1 MNQRNNLLKQI
12 GFDSALK
19 DTLDIWDMQ
28 MVNYGRKVIETRRL
42 FIAQLN
48 EWLEQIHGRLTGN
61 REKLR
66 LVYQPSTEPED
77 FERVLLSKRDQD
89 IRMKMS
95 GTGPHRDDFLFMVGE
110 VDIRKFG
117 SQGQQRTAALSLKLA
132 EIELVRQSIGDEPVL
147 LLDDVLSELD
157 SSRQKTVITC
167 TGLDEFVN
175 HRFNIDRI
183 FKVTDGTVDFVNEVV
198 G

>member
-28 MVNYGRKVIETRRL
+28 MVNYGRKVIETRKL

-48 EWLEQIHGRLTGN
+48 EWLEQIHGKLTGN
-61 REKLR
+61 REKLQ

-77 FERVLLSKRDQD
+77 FERALLSKREQD

-95 GTGPHRDDFLFMVGE
+95 GTGPHRDDFLFMVGN
-110 VDIRKFG
+110 VDIR
-117 SQGQQRTAALSLKLA
+117 
-132 EIELVRQSIGDEPVL
+132 
-147 LLDDVLSELD
+147 
-157 SSRQKTVITC
+157 
-167 TGLDEFVN
+167 
-175 HRFNIDRI
+175 
-183 FKVTDGTVDFVNEVV
+183 
-198 G
+198 

>member
-66 LVYQPSTEPED
+66 LVYQPSTEPEV
-77 FERVLLSKRDQD
+77 FRACTVIQKEIED
-89 IRMKMS
+89 IRMKNV
-95 GTGPHRDDFLFMVGE
+95 RN
-110 VDIRKFG
+110 
-117 SQGQQRTAALSLKLA
+117 RTAQ
-132 EIELVRQSIGDEPVL
+132 R
-147 LLDDVLSELD
+147 
-157 SSRQKTVITC
+157 
-167 TGLDEFVN
+167 
-175 HRFNIDRI
+175 
-183 FKVTDGTVDFVNEVV
+183 
-198 G
+198 

>member
-66 LVYQPSTEPED
+66 LVYQ
-77 FERVLLSKRDQD
+77 RVRSRRISSVYCYQKE
-89 IRMKMS
+89 IRIS
-95 GTGPHRDDFLFMVGE
+95 G
-110 VDIRKFG
+110 
-117 SQGQQRTAALSLKLA
+117 
-132 EIELVRQSIGDEPVL
+132 
-147 LLDDVLSELD
+147 
-157 SSRQKTVITC
+157 
-167 TGLDEFVN
+167 
-175 HRFNIDRI
+175 
-183 FKVTDGTVDFVNEVV
+183 
-198 G
+198 